1 MRRNLAL
8 AIVLAVAAALTG
20 CATTDNANKA
30 NNSNT
35 SAGNPPRDGV
45 VDTNVNMPAN
55 TNSRTVSSNTGVVTN
70 DNGNANTD
78 SIKSVN
84 HNANSNRKH

>member
-30 NNSNT
+30 NTNNSTT
-35 SAGNPPRDGV
+35 SAGNPPRDGA

-78 SIKSVN
+78 GIKSVN
-84 HNANSNRKH
+84 HNANKRH

>member
-20 CATTDNANKA
+20 CATTDNANSRA
-30 NNSNT
+30 NTNNT
-35 SAGNPPRDGV
+35 NNPGNPPREGLV
-45 VDTNVNMPAN
+45 ETNANIPAN

-78 SIKSVN
+78 GIKSVN
-84 HNANSNRKH
+84 HNANKRH